1 MTDTADNHAQSDAY
15 QEDKPLIEEILR
27 LIAAMQKRAE
37 AEEDEEREW
46 MLRNC
51 SNPAVAEHLRDMT
64 IMELHVL
71 DAIGQLG
78 PVNGITISK
87 QFGIFKGTV
96 SKITRRLAA
105 KNLIQKEFLPDNK
118 KEILFRT
125 TPLGSELYQLHQAL
139 HRQLEIGVVRFLQK
153 YETDE
158 LRLLVR
164 VLQDASKASWVHPE
178 SSPDTPAEQP
188 ESR

>member
-1 MTDTADNHAQSDAY
+1 MTYTADNHAQSEDH
-15 QEDKPLIEEILR
+15 QEGKPLIEEILR
-27 LIAAMQKRAE
+27 LIAAMQQRAE
-37 AEEDEEREW
+37 SEEDEERDW

-51 SNPAVAEHLRDMT
+51 SHPAVAEHLRDMT

-71 DAIGQLG
+71 DAIGQLE

-87 QFGIFKGTV
+87 RFGIFKGTV

-105 KNLIQKEFLPDNK
+105 KHLIQKEFLPDNK

-125 TPLGSELYQLHQAL
+125 TPLGRELHQLHQAL
-139 HRQLEIGVVRFLQK
+139 HRQIETGVVRFLQK
-153 YETDE
+153 YDADE

-164 VLQDASKASWVHPE
+164 VLQDASKASWVNPE
-178 SSPDTPAEQP
+178 HGPDTATGQP

>member
-1 MTDTADNHAQSDAY
+1 
-15 QEDKPLIEEILR
+15 
-27 LIAAMQKRAE
+27 
-37 AEEDEEREW
+37 
-46 MLRNC
+46 MLRRR
-51 SNPAVAEHLRDMT
+51 SSMLQPADMT

-71 DAIGQLG
+71 DAIGQLE

-87 QFGIFKGTV
+87 KFGIFKGTV

-105 KNLIQKEFLPDNK
+105 KNLIQKEFLHDNK

-125 TPLGSELYQLHQAL
+125 TSLGSELYQLHQAL
-139 HRQLEIGVVRFLQK
+139 HQQLEIGVVRFLQK

-158 LRLLVR
+158 LRFLVR

-178 SSPDTPAEQP
+178 SDPDTATEQQ